1 MIAIWPSSEKLE
13 LGFRWDLPACCAW
26 GSFAASL
33 TLRPVLRLVSCLT
46 RILLVDEKNI
56 LIQNSLQSYSF
67 ATHDNQCRA
76 VSTGWWELCIQI
88 RAVTQEILPNI
99 ITNNLLY
106 CNIAVRGQG
115 SYFVRIRFS
124 VNGELLVSCS
134 WLFADNRYE
143 SRSWV
148 SASTFDH
155 DVITPNLSFLPQ
167 TSCWRSNLIFLLL

>member
-1 MIAIWPSSEKLE
+1 MRFVGLLRVGFICGLPDSETCSA
-13 LGFRWDLPACCAW
+13 ACFVFDPNLACW
-26 GSFAASL
+26 WEKYFDSKFAAILFFCNSWQ
-33 TLRPVLRLVSCLT
+33 PVQGC
-46 RILLVDEKNI
+46 
-56 LIQNSLQSYSF
+56 F
-67 ATHDNQCRA
+67 HMMMRA
-76 VSTGWWELCIQI
+76 WELCIQI